1 MIQAAL
7 QALVPNAVP
16 GMIPGVFPG
25 VAPSAL
31 LTSGTLLDAHPVEV
45 PGMCTGALSVISPT
59 EVLPPTTESTPSTVT
74 IKVIVRHSKACKD
87 ENPELGRIT
96 KTAIVVNTSTST
108 KTARTVQSQPRRAVG
123 KRPSRWPRP
132 KGTNVTRLSNG

>member
-31 LTSGTLLDAHPVEV
+31 RTSGTLLDAHPVEV
-45 PGMCTGALSVISPT
+45 PGMCTGALSVISP
-59 EVLPPTTESTPSTVT
+59 PKYFSHNRIDSFN
-74 IKVIVRHSKACKD
+74 RHHQGDCA
-87 ENPELGRIT
+87 P
-96 KTAIVVNTSTST
+96 
-108 KTARTVQSQPRRAVG
+108 Q
-123 KRPSRWPRP
+123 
-132 KGTNVTRLSNG
+132 